1 MDISKLMVGQ
11 KVLMQSGNQFQ
22 EATVAE
28 VTETYVQVEIART
41 EKENG
46 YAIDFRYDGTQAGV
60 WGWVDAWSPLP
71 LGFGGPG
78 EPWRLVSASSSTGEP
93 RRGHSDAKTE
103 TDTAEMV
110 ARIREAFR
118 VSKNG
123 NNLGTHLCDVACDR
137 DYWWVTCE
145 RCGREWEVVE
155 ASGGDS
161 VDGFDFVLRRYRL
174 EFCRE

>member
-1 MDISKLMVGQ
+1 ML
-11 KVLMQSGNQFQ
+11 
-22 EATVAE
+22 
-28 VTETYVQVEIART
+28 
-41 EKENG
+41 
-46 YAIDFRYDGTQAGV
+46 
-60 WGWVDAWSPLP
+60 
-71 LGFGGPG
+71 
-78 EPWRLVSASSSTGEP
+78 
-93 RRGHSDAKTE
+93 KTE
-103 TDTAEMV
+103 TDTPEME

-123 NNLGTHLCDVACDR
+123 NILGTHLCDIACER
-137 DYWWVTCE
+137 DYWYVTCP